1 MLASLWAGPVP
12 AQQAQ
17 QAIPIGFGPDRGQA
31 SREALRLQ
39 ILSDER
45 AAEETRLAA
54 ARLRVGQRTAAGD
67 RQGVQDALAAIPL
80 HEAALASLA
89 REIATVTAAARHA
102 RPSASPTAPA
112 EAGPAVIAQRP
123 SAQTSPP
130 AWWDVYGRSSNPA
143 PAAIDP
149 SPPAPAQPAVLPP
162 TRLQ

>member
-1 MLASLWAGPVP
+1 MLLASLWAGTVA
-12 AQQAQ
+12 AQQAM
-17 QAIPIGFGPDRGQA
+17 PVGFGPDRGQT

-67 RQGVQDALAAIPL
+67 RQGVLDALAAIPL

-102 RPSASPTAPA
+102 RPAASPTAPA
-112 EAGPAVIAQRP
+112 EAGPAVIAPRP

-143 PAAIDP
+143 PAAIDRAP
-149 SPPAPAQPAVLPP
+149 AEPVQRALPPPA
-162 TRLQ
+162 RLQ

>member
-12 AQQAQ
+12 AQQV
-17 QAIPIGFGPDRGQA
+17 IPIGFGPDRGQA

-54 ARLRVGQRTAAGD
+54 ARLRVGQRTAVGD

-89 REIATVTAAARHA
+89 REIASVTAAARHA
-102 RPSASPTAPA
+102 RLAASPTAPA
-112 EAGPAVIAQRP
+112 EAGPAVIAPRP
-123 SAQTSPP
+123 SAQTAPP
-130 AWWDVYGRSSNPA
+130 AWWDVYGRGSSPA
-143 PAAIDP
+143 PAAVDRSP
-149 SPPAPAQPAVLPP
+149 GERVQPPLLPPA
-162 TRLQ
+162 RLQ